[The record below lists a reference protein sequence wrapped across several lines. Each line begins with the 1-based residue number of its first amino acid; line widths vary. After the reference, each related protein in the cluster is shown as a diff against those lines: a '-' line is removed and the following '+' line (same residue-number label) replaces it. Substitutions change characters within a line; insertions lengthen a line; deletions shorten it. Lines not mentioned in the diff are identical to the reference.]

1 MKIRSIVF
9 LALLGVTANGT
20 PLHSS
25 SKQFVA
31 PLHVPQ
37 VASNELV
44 NNSYIIVFNDDVQPS
59 AFQSHMQFLS
69 FANDVHPLHTDAD
82 GESVSG
88 VAHVYDSIIAKGY
101 AATLSPDVLQMIR
114 RRPEVKYVEQ
124 EKITRLSATQANA
137 PWVRTAYFVCPC
149 TDRLIT
155 LPPCRAL
162 HALPAAREYNLPASN
177 IRTKITLAWVP

>member
-82 GESVSG
+82 GESVSE
-88 VAHVYDSIIAKGY
+88 VAHVYDSIVTKGY
-101 AATLSPDVLQMIR
+101 TGRFSNDAIEMIR

-124 EKITRLSATQANA
+124 DQLMRPDTLQVQAD
-137 PWVRTAYFVCPC
+137 PTWVSTLFRQTFV
-149 TDRLIT
+149 
-155 LPPCRAL
+155 L
-162 HALPAAREYNLPASN
+162 HSLYLM
-177 IRTKITLAWVP
+177 